1 MAGDEAAWLLPGGVA
16 LLATA
21 GGAAE
26 AGGAVASETSGHG
39 WRVVPFTFA
48 SGVTLIQ
55 SGTRTLWPGVDP
67 QLIASLS
74 VAIGAVVL
82 LPTGF
87 LVVRWLL
94 QRPPHDSPYR
104 SLAKLRDVQPF
115 TPYQAGLRAQH
126 LRPSIAMVKPKRLA
140 PGDRGYLLGRL
151 APRNKTPLYG
161 SWEDVALALMAPRS
175 GKTSAL
181 AIPTILDAPGAV
193 VATANKADVWQA
205 TAALRGQLTGER
217 VWSFD
222 PQRIVGVRQTW
233 WWNPLRG
240 VVEGPDPLEE
250 AERLA
255 GHFVLTVEDSRSRDI
270 WGPAASGLLSALIL
284 AAAIDGRSLLDVYR
298 WLTVDGAPTPVD
310 LLTGHGWTAA
320 AASLSGLYSD
330 PPETRGSVYFTAR
343 TATRCLGNPIITAW
357 ITPPRAETDLD
368 EFEPRALPATRQTLY
383 LMSKDGGGAAG
394 PLVAALTDAVM
405 RTGVV
410 AAEGRGGRLD
420 PPLLVVLDEAAN
432 ICRIADLPRLYS
444 HLGSRGVVVL
454 TILQSYSQGVTVWGD
469 NGMKELWSA
478 ATIKLIGAGMDDSK
492 FADEISV
499 LVGDHDVRH
508 VSRNT
513 GGERATRTTST
524 RTQRILP
531 PSAVRAM
538 PKGSALLMATGVRI
552 APITLQTWFTGPWQA
567 DIAAAIAGSSPPV
580 ASPNKDEA
588 AA

>member
-1 MAGDEAAWLLPGGVA
+1 
-16 LLATA
+16 
-21 GGAAE
+21 
-26 AGGAVASETSGHG
+26 
-39 WRVVPFTFA
+39 
-48 SGVTLIQ
+48 
-55 SGTRTLWPGVDP
+55 
-67 QLIASLS
+67 
-74 VAIGAVVL
+74 
-82 LPTGF
+82 
-87 LVVRWLL
+87 
-94 QRPPHDSPYR
+94 
-104 SLAKLRDVQPF
+104 
-115 TPYQAGLRAQH
+115 
-126 LRPSIAMVKPKRLA
+126 
-140 PGDRGYLLGRL
+140 L

-205 TAALRGQLTGER
+205 TASVRGGLTGER

-222 PQRIVGVRQTW
+222 PQRIVDVDQSW

-240 VVEGPDPLEE
+240 VAEASDPIEE

-284 AAAIDGRSLLDVYR
+284 AAAVDDRSMLDVYR
-298 WLTVDGAPTPVD
+298 WLAVDGTPTPVD
-310 LLTGHGWTAA
+310 LLTEHGWTAA

-343 TATRCLGNPIITAW
+343 TATRCLGNPLITAW
-357 ITPPRAETDLD
+357 ITPPKDGAELE
-368 EFEPRALPATRQTLY
+368 EFLPRSFPATRQTLY

-394 PLVAALTDAVM
+394 PLVAAMTDAVM
-405 RTGVV
+405 RAGVV
-410 AAEGRGGRLD
+410 AAERRGGRLD
-420 PPLLVVLDEAAN
+420 APMVVVLDEAAN

-454 TILQSYSQGVTVWGD
+454 TILQSYSQGVTVWGE

-478 ATIKLIGAGMDDSK
+478 ATIKLIGAGIDDSK
-492 FADEISV
+492 FADEIST

-513 GGERATRTTST
+513 GGERATRTTTT

-538 PKGSALLMATGVRI
+538 PKGSALLMATGVKI
-552 APITLQTWFTGPWQA
+552 APITLQTWFTGPRKA
-567 DIAAAIAGSSPPV
+567 DVGAAIAAAAGVSS
-580 ASPNKDEA
+580 SEEEA
-588 AA
+588 A